1 MASRRFAFGSLAL
14 AALVVLAGCSAAFGS
29 DEGRIAPPTEHQEGD
44 PGSDVLGWEGGY
56 WYDDPVAVNASD
68 GYNGSER
75 AALVN
80 RTMARI
86 EQIRGLEFEESVPV
100 DVISREQ
107 YRANRS
113 GGGGN
118 PTFQAWNDQVWEGL
132 FIVPESTG
140 SSESFDQTLGESVLG
155 YYSPGQD
162 SIVIVSDSPTPR
174 ISNATLAHELVHA
187 LQDQQ
192 FGFGGAPDTQ
202 DRQLASDSVV
212 EGEANFVESV
222 YTDRCGDVWSCQP
235 RPERG
240 PGGGSGGGSVN
251 AGLLLT
257 ILTPYTAGQEF
268 VESVYDDRGW
278 AGVSDLHEAEP
289 DSTEQVI
296 HPDRYPDEEP
306 VNVTVTDRSSGEW
319 DRFDHDPV
327 ADTVGEA
334 SIYAMFFDND
344 VIPREDVYS
353 YESDPS
359 EGWAGDAL
367 VPYTDGNENDSEG
380 AYVWKTR
387 WDTERD
393 AREFV
398 SAYRDLLR
406 GHDARSEG
414 SGVFVVPEDDPYGD
428 AFRVVRN
435 GRTVRIVNAPTVAD
449 LDAVHE
455 PA

>member
-1 MASRRFAFGSLAL
+1 MASRRFALGSLAL
-14 AALVVLAGCSAAFGS
+14 AVLVVLAGCSAGLGEE
-29 DEGRIAPPTEHQEGD
+29 EGRIAPPTDHQDGD
-44 PGSDVLGWEGGY
+44 PDSDIVGWEGGY
-56 WYDDPVAVNASD
+56 WYDDPVVVNAND
-68 GYNGSER
+68 GYNESER

-80 RTMARI
+80 RTMARV

-113 GGGGN
+113 GGGTN

-155 YYSPGQD
+155 YYSPGED
-162 SIVIVSDSPTPR
+162 AIVIVSDSPTPQ

-192 FGFGGAPDTQ
+192 FGFSTPDTQ
-202 DRQLASDSVV
+202 DRQLADDSVV

-235 RPERG
+235 RPES
-240 PGGGSGGGSVN
+240 GSGGAGGGGVN
-251 AGLLLT
+251 RGLLLT

-278 AGVSDLHEAEP
+278 TGVSDLHGDEP
-289 DSTEQVI
+289 ESTEQVI
-296 HPDRYPDEEP
+296 HPDRYPDERP
-306 VNVTVTDRSSGEW
+306 VNVTVADRSSAAW

-327 ADTVGEA
+327 GDTVGEA
-334 SIYAMFFDND
+334 SIYAMFVDNGVVSTD
-344 VIPREDVYS
+344 DIYS

-367 VPYTDGNENDSEG
+367 VPYTDGDENDSEG

-393 AREFV
+393 AREFA

-406 GHDARSEG
+406 EHDARSEE

-435 GRTVRIVNAPTVAD
+435 GHTVRVVNAPTVDD
-449 LDAVHE
+449 LDAVHD